1 MMLREKLERDTG
13 KLFEKLWSPYDDKL
27 FEDSVNLFTRRLDL
41 IGFDKSWFEGKT
53 VLDAGCGGGRN
64 TIAMARL
71 GAAEAQGIDLGAAGI
86 ENAKQRASRLGLGNI
101 NFQQASILDIPFED
115 GKFDLVW
122 CAGVLMITDD
132 EDRAL
137 DELTRVLKPGGTLYL
152 LVYASEGMRW
162 PLIETLRPI
171 AARIG
176 QAEVERA
183 MEASGMPANKRRTF
197 LDDLYCPKLDFY
209 NWDRLRR
216 MLERRGYAKVDRWG
230 PEARLDHEHNL
241 EEYRLDLESLRN
253 MWRAGAADAF
263 AAGELQEL
271 FRQGDKLTQA
281 TIDTIGW
288 FEQQVAAGRSSE
300 SEAMETVIGQGH
312 HRLFATKGV

>member
-1 MMLREKLERDTG
+1 MLREKLERDTG
-13 KLFEKLWSPYDDKL
+13 KLFEKLWSPYDEQL

-41 IGFDKSWFEGKT
+41 IGFDRSWFKGKT

-71 GAAEAQGIDLGAAGI
+71 GAREADGIDLGAAGI
-86 ENAKQRASRLGLGNI
+86 ANAKERAARQGLGNTS
-101 NFQQASILDIPFED
+101 FQQASILEIPFED
-115 GKFDLVW
+115 NKFDMVW

-137 DELTRVLKPGGTLYL
+137 DELTRVCKPGGMLYL
-152 LVYASEGMRW
+152 LVYANEGMRW

-183 MEASGMPANKRRTF
+183 MGASEMAANKRRTF
-197 LDDLYCPKLDFY
+197 LDDLFCPKLDFY

-216 MLERRGYAKVDRWG
+216 MLERRGFTDIRRWG

-241 EEYRLDLESLRN
+241 AEYRLDLESLRD
-253 MWRAGAADAF
+253 MW
-263 AAGELQEL
+263 AAGTSDDFGAGDLMDL
-271 FRQGDKLTQA
+271 FRQGLALSQA
-281 TIDTIGW
+281 TIDTISW
-288 FEQQVAAGRSSE
+288 FEGQVGAGKAKE
-300 SEAMETVIGQGH
+300 AEAMEIVIGQGH
-312 HRLFATKGV
+312 HRLFATKGA